1 MVSINKIRNK
11 IRSSR
16 HDNIIISRSTQSS
29 IDIIYDGPGANV
41 SYHTSDTS
49 ININLLFPVLAPAQ
63 LRGAKQYFICLW
75 CYCLLCSLLAAED
88 LQSWPFIELFWD
100 YEKAA
105 TEMIKLRHSTSD
117 LSIKSGTKMPQN
129 GQKQMKLYATRD
141 EARPCRSVTYWFRG
155 VYLHPLLSRLSPN
168 VNLNILSKLV
178 NWTLCT
184 QSRYNN
190 PHSDY
195 IIAICSAR
203 CNTSQ
208 KLWATEWMINEMIFG
223 RAAPWHGY
231 RSYRTRLQHQVPHF

>member
-1 MVSINKIRNK
+1 MFYLPLVLLSVVCDAGG
-11 IRSSR
+11 RS
-16 HDNIIISRSTQSS
+16 
-29 IDIIYDGPGANV
+29 
-41 SYHTSDTS
+41 
-49 ININLLFPVLAPAQ
+49 
-63 LRGAKQYFICLW
+63 C
-75 CYCLLCSLLAAED
+75 C
-88 LQSWPFIELFWD
+88 
-100 YEKAA
+100 KAA
-105 TEMIKLRHSTSD
+105 LYWTFLRLWKSCHRNDKNEKLNFRF
-117 LSIKSGTKMPQN
+117 IN
-129 GQKQMKLYATRD
+129 QKRD
-141 EARPCRSVTYWFRG
+141 SNALKWPKTNEIVCYKREEARHCRSVTYWFRG